1 MNTLTLLVIA
11 GAVIW
16 WYKPLRVF
24 LVQRTNR
31 TVKVLLIVLPAVVIG
46 RIVLNLVQGQQDDMM
61 TAILM
66 VIGLIALWGALI
78 WLGNFMERR
87 RPTKVQAP
95 DLAMLSKL
103 PGMPRIPGGLTS
115 PAAQSAMSAAAN
127 AAANPEVQ
135 RVAREAGQTVMRA
148 AVRTAAQVDTKDV
161 AGSLGRISGRWVAR
175 ARKNM
180 ATGPSRG

>member
-11 GAVIW
+11 GAIIW

-24 LVQRTNR
+24 LIQRTNR
-31 TVKVLLIVLPAVVIG
+31 TVKVLLIVLPGVMIG
-46 RIVLNLVQGQQDDMM
+46 RVIYNLVEGKQDDMM
-61 TAILM
+61 SAVLL
-66 VIGLIALWGALI
+66 VIALVAIWGSLI
-78 WLGNFMERR
+78 WIGNFLERR

-103 PGMPRIPGGLTS
+103 PGMPRIPGGFTS
-115 PAAQSAMSAAAN
+115 PAAQGAMN

-135 RVAREAGQTVMRA
+135 RAAREAGQTVMRA

-161 AGSLGRISGRWVAR
+161 AGSLGRIGGRWVAR

-180 ATGPSRG
+180 ATGPSRR